1 MKALVFAIVICICSF
16 SLSAQSKWELKFS
29 LGAVAAPT
37 QVTSTGF
44 NSQSG
49 NTTLLS
55 DASGFYRVR
64 NQHLRNFAQNFTGQS
79 VEIGVYRRINA
90 KSKLYLGIQA
100 NSILTYSAIQQN
112 YSSGWGSS
120 VSGEGIS
127 QPYLKIRY
135 DYEVLKKGRFDI
147 NVFGGVLVDINKSFT
162 SNSRDAELTYTT
174 TNNFPEYRTIST
186 EIKKGFYPTIN
197 TGLSINYRI
206 TKRFKLGAEL
216 NYFNTPVS
224 RYVIHKEAYSD
235 DTGYFKYD
243 VSMKP
248 SSWSTNLVFLYTL
261 HR

>member
-1 MKALVFAIVICICSF
+1 MKALVLAIVICICSF
-16 SLSAQSKWELKFS
+16 SLSAQNKWELKFS

-37 QVTSTGF
+37 QITSTGF

-49 NTTLLS
+49 NTTLS
-55 DASGFYRVR
+55 SGAGRFYRIR
-64 NQHLRNFAQNFTGQS
+64 NQHLHNFAQNFTGQS

-100 NSILTYSAIQQN
+100 NSILAYSAIQQN
-112 YSSGWGSS
+112 HSSGWGSI
-120 VSGEGIS
+120 SGEGIS

-135 DYEVLKKGRFDI
+135 DFEVLKKGRFDI
-147 NVFGGVLVDINKSFT
+147 NVFGGVLVDINKSYT
-162 SNSRDAELTYTT
+162 SNSRDAELTYAT

-197 TGLSINYRI
+197 AGLGINYRI
-206 TKRFKLGAEL
+206 TKRFTIGVEL

-248 SSWSTNLVFLYTL
+248 SSWSANLVFKY
-261 HR
+261 RVGK